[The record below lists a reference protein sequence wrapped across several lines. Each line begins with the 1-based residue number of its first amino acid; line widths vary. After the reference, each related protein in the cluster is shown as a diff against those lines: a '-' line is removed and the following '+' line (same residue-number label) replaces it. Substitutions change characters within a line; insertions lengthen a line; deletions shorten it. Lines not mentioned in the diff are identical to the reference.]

1 MDAMDKK
8 WDVLGALRNSAQG
21 KLRYERKWSP
31 EVLTEV
37 VPTLSPLAGRVL
49 DLVQQRSQSSPDEEE
64 QSRVSI
70 LSPLTSPRSPPLINC
85 QDLIIG
91 NRSGGSCIR
100 RSDETIF
107 VVSMPEDPAEI
118 EAQIRSQEEMYKMR
132 TKDLI
137 IGNRSGGSCIRRCD
151 ETIFVVSMPE
161 DPAEIEAQIR
171 SQEEMYKMRTKVLLH
186 QRCKR
191 LEAAECAMQHQATQ
205 QFKRYEEELELEQRL
220 EQERRKDELDKS
232 LVEAQKKLEKIM
244 EEHQDRTKVLN
255 IRLHEA
261 AEQHRREEEEERRRL
276 AEGHERARRLNAL
289 QEEMLALN
297 RRAQP
302 SPPQPGTAATAAGAQ
317 SGALAQLAELRM
329 RAGQLC
335 DTVATAIRNSSD
347 SGGFGPSP
355 QDLAHAE
362 QVLAEMRLLA
372 VQVEALRLQEERR
385 LEAEKGD
392 AQRLARELQQQQQHQ
407 QQQQEQAEQQKRQ
420 QKEEEE
426 TRNTNQVGLQRT
438 DSSILSWS
446 KELQV
451 KLDETM
457 KNMDDLNSSKDPKI
471 KAIKFELAKAVS
483 TPVSQICS
491 TSGSHLYDIT
501 GKLNSLLSSQTIEVG
516 NRSISVS
523 RHPQG
528 LLYAQY
534 KLGEKL
540 VKQGEEEVASQHKA
554 AFPIA
559 AVAIS
564 LWDRHPALGEL
575 LLAHM
580 HRKCPYTVPVF
591 NLPTPGQNQ
600 EDFFRSLGYCYD
612 GKTLEKQDL
621 FLNRM
626 SGMMRLYAAIIATPV
641 PSPSMNKSH
650 PHGLQY
656 GWRWI
661 AQMLNLEPVSDISA
675 TMLYDFL
682 EVAGNAMERAYCS
695 QFWKLLFFIIE
706 EYLPRIEKVSSP
718 AQMGS
723 VSRLKLFVER
733 CIARRVVPQAS
744 GYLSE
749 SFWKT

>member
-8 WDVLGALRNSAQG
+8 WDVMGALRNSPQG

-49 DLVQQRSQSSPDEEE
+49 DLVQRRSPSAPDEE
-64 QSRVSI
+64 QRSRVSI
-70 LSPLTSPRSPPLINC
+70 PSLLVNC
-85 QDLIIG
+85 QNLITG

-100 RSDETIF
+100 RKDETTF

-118 EAQIRSQEEMYKMR
+118 EAQIRGQEEMYKMR
-132 TKDLI
+132 TKNLI
-137 IGNRSGGSCIRRCD
+137 TSNRSGGSCIRVND
-151 ETIFVVSMPE
+151 ETTFVVSMPE

-191 LEAAECAMQHQATQ
+191 LEAAECAMQQQATQ

-302 SPPQPGTAATAAGAQ
+302 SPPQPGAAATAAGAQ
-317 SGALAQLAELRM
+317 SGALAQLAELRV

-347 SGGFGPSP
+347 SGGLGPSP

-385 LEAEKGD
+385 LEAEKGN
-392 AQRLARELQQQQQHQ
+392 AQRLALELQQQQHQ
-407 QQQQEQAEQQKRQ
+407 QQQQQQQEREQAEQQKRQ
-420 QKEEEE
+420 QKKEEEE
-426 TRNTNQVGLQRT
+426 TRNANQVGLQRT
-438 DSSILSWS
+438 DGSILSWS
-446 KELQV
+446 KELQG
-451 KLDETM
+451 KLEETL
-457 KNMDDLNSSKDPKI
+457 KNMDGLNSSKDPKI
-471 KAIKFELAKAVS
+471 KAIKFDLAKAVS

-516 NRSISVS
+516 TRSISVT

-528 LLYAQY
+528 LLYAQF

-675 TMLYDFL
+675 TMLFDFL